1 METKRIMELAEKAG
15 AFPLDTFAD
24 NTLGFRERALE
35 RFAKMIAAEC
45 ASLCLQNYRTGG
57 SYGVTNEDMR
67 CAALIKEEFEI
78 E

>member
-1 METKRIMELAEKAG
+1 MEIKRIFELAEKAG

-24 NTLGFRERALE
+24 NTVGFRERALE
-35 RFAKMIAAEC
+35 RFAKSIAAEC
-45 ASLCLQNYRTGG
+45 ANLCLQDYRTGG
-57 SYGVTNEDMR
+57 GYGVTNEDMR